1 MKHWSALS
9 LALVA
14 VAFAFLGTSLSLPG
28 AATAA
33 DPAPAAEAGAA
44 AKVDW
49 EKMTFD
55 QRKKLMKAKVLPE
68 MKKAFQAVNPKR
80 YQNFTCATC
89 HGDGATTGKFKMP
102 NPKLPKLP
110 APTDRD
116 GFMALQQKK
125 PEVFKFMETVVKP
138 TVAGIIGLPE
148 WSPQNPKGFGCFACH
163 TSGATN

>member
-1 MKHWSALS
+1 MKRPSFNS
-9 LALVA
+9 LAFPAIV
-14 VAFAFLGTSLSLPG
+14 FAFLAVSLLSNG
-28 AATAA
+28 RARAA
-33 DPAPAAEAGAA
+33 DPAAPAEAAA
-44 AKVDW
+44 AKTVDW
-49 EKMTFD
+49 ERMTFD
-55 QRKKLMKAKVLPE
+55 ERKKLMKAKVLPE
-68 MKKAFQAVNPKR
+68 LKKAFQSVNPKR
-80 YQNFTCATC
+80 YEKFTCATC

-138 TVAGIIGLPE
+138 TVAGIVGVPE